1 MMHSRTNVLDI
12 FSTFIQFAEDRFES
26 WISDLRLL
34 RNMREHLAT
43 VDVENA
49 EFLQQERFW
58 VIYWHQLWQQQP
70 SSQAAMHLC
79 AYLQEPCY
87 WASENVARRFVTEQ
101 CTVAD
106 GFQVAIADV
115 ESILKH
121 YNPDHGNTLKAYAR
135 SAFGNKIRNHL
146 CQLQAAKIHSDWGL
160 LRRLS
165 QARLKQALLTA
176 GFKDVA
182 SLILA
187 WQCFKACC
195 HNEPQRSATRGLPP
209 PNAEQLAQMVERYNH
224 LRHRLTPVPLP
235 LNDQT
240 LLRELMHVVKA
251 VRTYINPTVTSL
263 NQSQNTVA
271 GQELIESLRGDKD
284 DSPMTYLL
292 AVEAHTEQQ
301 QYRRQINTV
310 LENAITSL
318 DLPSQ
323 RLLRFYYQENLT
335 QKEIANQLEI
345 KQYQVSRRLNWVRK
359 QLLLNVAEWG
369 QNTLHIPIKSTVL
382 VGVNEV
388 IHEWL
393 QRHYSQ
399 NDQHDQYE
407 LTI

>member
-1 MMHSRTNVLDI
+1 MMHSRTNGLDI
-12 FSTFIQFAEDRFES
+12 FSTFVQFAEDRFES
-26 WISDLRLL
+26 WRPDFRLL
-34 RNMREHLAT
+34 RNMRAHLAT
-43 VDVENA
+43 VDAQNA
-49 EFLQQERFW
+49 DFLEQEGFW
-58 VIYWHQLWQQQP
+58 AIYWYQSWQQQA

-106 GFQVAIADV
+106 GFQVAISDF
-115 ESILKH
+115 ERILKH
-121 YNPDHGNTLKAYAR
+121 YKPGHGNTLKAYAR
-135 SAFGNKIRNHL
+135 SAFGNMIRNHL

-165 QARLKQALLTA
+165 QARLKQALLAA
-176 GFKDVA
+176 GFTDIA

-187 WQCFKACC
+187 WQCVKACC
-195 HNEPQRSATRGLPP
+195 HANPQRSATRGLPV
-209 PNAEQLAQMVERYNH
+209 PNPEQLTQMVERYNR
-224 LRHRLTPVPLP
+224 LRHRLTPVPP
-235 LNDQT
+235 CLNDQA
-240 LLRELMHVVKA
+240 LSAKLMQVVKA
-251 VRTYINPTVTSL
+251 VRRYINPTVTSL
-263 NQSQNTVA
+263 NQPQNTVE
-271 GQELIESLRGDKD
+271 GQELMESLRGDR

-301 QYRRQINTV
+301 RYRRQINTV

-345 KQYQVSRRLNWVRK
+345 KQYQVSRKLNWVRK

-382 VGVNEV
+382 VEVNEV